1 MTVYFISLLGCWSV
15 CVSVFR
21 FLWFVLVSYYAMQI
35 NALSISLH
43 RKEQLASRINT
54 IPSQIVTLYNAK
66 FTQRTMVLNRNI
78 NYISVCRGLIKIRA
92 LHKRQI
98 YIDKKAML
106 DNMNMHKQI
115 IE

>member
-1 MTVYFISLLGCWSV
+1 
-15 CVSVFR
+15 
-21 FLWFVLVSYYAMQI
+21 MQI
-35 NALSISLH
+35 NALSISVH

-66 FTQRTMVLNRNI
+66 FTQRTMVLNRN
-78 NYISVCRGLIKIRA
+78 NSYISVCRGLIKSRA
-92 LHKRQI
+92 LHV
-98 YIDKKAML
+98 IDKKAML